1 VSYQQDIQP
10 IFDRACVSCHG
21 VQAGLTLTGYDQ
33 LMNGSLDGPVVI
45 PGNPA
50 ASELLR
56 RLTGL
61 SEPRMP
67 LGSQPLSAGDIQ
79 LIEAWIAA
87 GSPNN

>member
-1 VSYQQDIQP
+1 MSYQRDIQP

-21 VQAGLTLTGYDQ
+21 GQAGLTLTGYDR
-33 LMNGSLDGPVVI
+33 LMNGSVGGPVVI
-45 PGNPA
+45 PGDPA
-50 ASELLR
+50 ASELIR

-67 LGSQPLSAGDIQ
+67 LGGQPLGAGDIQ

-87 GSPNN
+87 GGPNN